1 MRIPEIKIN
10 CIIYDSEFPIFK
22 NYAFFDFMPRM
33 MQHLNKID
41 AMKNPPA
48 YQLLIESL
56 IVNLKAACHVTK
68 Q

>member
-1 MRIPEIKIN
+1 MRSPEIKIN

-22 NYAFFDFMPRM
+22 NYAFFDFLPRM
-33 MQHLNKID
+33 IQHLNKID
-41 AMKNPPA
+41 AMKNPPVD
-48 YQLLIESL
+48 QLLIESL